1 MQRDDNLFSVED
13 RGDDE
18 TYFINHS
25 CDGNLRMKDAFTLIA
40 RTDINKDEEITADY
54 ALWE

>member
-40 RTDINKDEEITADY
+40 RIDINNDEEITADY